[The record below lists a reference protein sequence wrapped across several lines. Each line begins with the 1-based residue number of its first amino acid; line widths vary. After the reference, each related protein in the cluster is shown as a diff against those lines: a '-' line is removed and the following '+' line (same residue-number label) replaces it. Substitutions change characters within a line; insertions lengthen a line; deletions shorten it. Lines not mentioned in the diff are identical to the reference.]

1 MSKVFVTRK
10 IPESG
15 IELLKKAGL
24 EVEVS
29 DFDGVL
35 PREQLLEKVKGADAI
50 LSLLTDKVNDE
61 LLDAAGPQLKVVAN
75 YAVGYDNIDVKALTE
90 RKIIATNTPDVLTES
105 VAEHAIALIF
115 AIARKIVESDQ
126 FMRDGKYHGWGPMMF
141 LGNDLVGKTLGLVGL
156 GRIGAAVA
164 KRMCDGFEMKVMYY
178 DAKRND
184 ELEKKYNLQFVDLD
198 TLLKE
203 SDFVSIHVPMMPETK
218 HLINAEKLKMM
229 KKTAYLINT
238 SRGPIV
244 DEAALVEALKAGEI
258 KGAALDVYEQ
268 EPNMAPGLAE
278 LPNTVLTPHTASAT
292 EETRSAMSE
301 LAAKNIIAVL
311 AGGAPLTQIL
321 PK

>member
-35 PREQLLEKVKGADAI
+35 PREQLLAKVKGVDAI
-50 LSLLTDKVNDE
+50 LSLLTDKMDGE
-61 LLDAAGPQLKVVAN
+61 LMDAAGPQLKVVAN
-75 YAVGYDNIDVKALTE
+75 YAVGYDNINLADAAA
-90 RKIIATNTPDVLTES
+90 RKIIITNTPEVLTES
-105 VAEHAIALIF
+105 VAELAIALIF
-115 AIARKIVESDQ
+115 AISRRVVEADQ
-126 FMRDGKYHGWGPMMF
+126 FMRDGKYIGWGPMMF

-156 GRIGAAVA
+156 GRIGASVA
-164 KRMCDGFEMKVMYY
+164 RRMHDGFEMKILYY
-178 DAKRND
+178 DARRNE
-184 ELEKKYNLQFVDLD
+184 ELEKKYNLQFVELD

-203 SDFVSIHVPMMPETK
+203 SDFVSIHVPLKPETK
-218 HLINAEKLKMM
+218 HLINADKLKLM

-238 SRGPIV
+238 ARGPIV
-244 DEAALVEALKAGEI
+244 DEAALVEALKNGVI
-258 KGAALDVYEQ
+258 KGAGLDVYEE
-268 EPNMAPGLAE
+268 EPKMAEGLAQ
-278 LPNTVLTPHTASAT
+278 LPNTVLLPHIASAT

-311 AGGAPLTQIL
+311 SGEAPLT
-321 PK
+321 PVKTA